1 MNAVHSYS
9 SLPNVN
15 ADDNEISRYGLL
27 LDNLGIG
34 LLVYSLDALPCLT
47 NKTADKLLGETQPV
61 WMDANGQPI
70 PTDQL
75 PQKQVL
81 SSEQPVLES
90 ILTICNDAT
99 NRTWLSVNALPVFSE
114 SGRIRRVLL
123 TLNDITD
130 LRELQLEIGRLT
142 THDSLTGTFNKDV
155 ITHLLEN
162 EIRRAQR
169 YGTPFTVAQIEIDFF
184 QSICEK
190 HGKLIG
196 DLVLAGIGKMLV
208 EGVRE
213 IDRVGRIGNQE
224 FLVILP
230 NVRLNDATIGMERL
244 RSMIEEQPLTPD
256 NLPVTVSGGI
266 AEYAGETSATLLER
280 SKSLLIH
287 AHEDGHNRL
296 YLDPDI
302 L

>member
-1 MNAVHSYS
+1 MNAAHSYS

-15 ADDNEISRYGLL
+15 ADDNEIRRYGLL

-61 WMDANGQPI
+61 WMDANGQSI
-70 PTDQL
+70 PTDRL

-114 SGRIRRVLL
+114 TGRIRRVLL

-169 YGTPFTVAQIEIDFF
+169 YGTPFTVAQIEIDIF
-184 QSICEK
+184 QTICEK

-230 NVRLNDATIGMERL
+230 NVRLNDAIVGMERM
-244 RSMIEEQPLTPD
+244 RSTIEEHPLTPD
-256 NLPVTVSGGI
+256 NLPVTISGGI
-266 AEYAGETSATLLER
+266 TEYAGDTSATLLER

-287 AHEDGHNRL
+287 AQEGGHNRL
-296 YLDPDI
+296 CLDLDI